1 MTKDKAAKKSRLPAA
16 DRTAP
21 VVPTPERDMLA
32 HEILLSPTI
41 QNAAAI
47 EAWGKFAGA
56 TDLGELVKD
65 FREHVKQVQDGDM
78 SRPEAML
85 YGQAVTLQ
93 TIFTNLA
100 RRAVNQEHLR
110 QFQTHLTLALK
121 AQAQCRATL
130 EALVEMKNPRPV
142 SFVTQ
147 ANISHGPQQIN
158 NARSTHAHAG
168 KTPDAR
174 NELLEHQHGNTLEF
188 GAESPASRFDQT
200 VEAVGAVN
208 RAAHTRR

>member
-1 MTKDKAAKKSRLPAA
+1 MAKATKPASKGA
-16 DRTAP
+16 SVAT
-21 VVPTPERDMLA
+21 TEKRDMLA

-41 QNAAAI
+41 QNAVAI

-65 FREHVKQVQDGDM
+65 FREQVTQVQNGDM

-93 TIFTNLA
+93 TLFTNLT
-100 RRAVNQEHLR
+100 RRAANQDHLKE
-110 QFQTHLTLALK
+110 FQAHLTLALK
-121 AQAQCRATL
+121 AQSQCRSTL
-130 EALVEMKNPRPV
+130 EALAEMKNPRPV

-147 ANISHGPQQIN
+147 ANISNGPQQIN
-158 NARSTHAHAG
+158 NSRSTPAPAHAG
-168 KTPDAR
+168 KTPTAR

-188 GAESPASRFDQT
+188 GAQGQAGRGNQK
-200 VEAVGAVN
+200 VEAVGAIN
-208 RAAHTRR
+208 GAAHTRR